1 MSIVFVTNYL
11 TPYQAALFS
20 RSGDVIITYAP
31 LEQSRQWSPQ
41 RAKARVKDVSG
52 LDLRNRL
59 NEISR
64 ECNGPTD
71 SFLIGGSARSPE
83 FWFSIALCR
92 LRGTPFA
99 IWLERPRVPVSL
111 VRRNVLRLALG
122 KTGLIL
128 GVGTIATVSYRQLM
142 RGIKVSNFP
151 YSYGRPVPD
160 RGGRDAAVPGQKT
173 TALFIGTDW
182 ARKGL
187 DILLSAAAGLPGE
200 VQSRL
205 ELRVAGL
212 SGLPPELRGI
222 ARMTPVAQV
231 AYLGYLQPDEI
242 RKELACADVLV
253 VPSRYDGW
261 AVVVEEA
268 MAEGTPVIAS
278 DAVGAAAD
286 LVVDGYSGYRFPSGD
301 SGALASALSAI
312 MSRDASERPLS
323 AGALATVIRHRDL
336 YNVEALQRAIRGT
349 ADRTG
354 IREPSA

>member
-31 LEQSRQWSPQ
+31 LDQSRQWSPQ
-41 RAKARVKDVSG
+41 RAKARVKDVSR
-52 LDLRNRL
+52 LELRKRL
-59 NEISR
+59 SEISR
-64 ECNGPTD
+64 ECSGPSA

-92 LRGTPFA
+92 LRGAPFA

-111 VRRNVLRLALG
+111 VRRNVLRLGLG
-122 KTGLIL
+122 KTGQIL
-128 GVGTIATVSYRQLM
+128 GVGTIATVSYRQLIG
-142 RGIKVSNFP
+142 GIKVSNFP
-151 YSYGRPVPD
+151 YSYGRPAPV
-160 RGGRDAAVPGQKT
+160 RTERDAAVPGQKT

-187 DILLSAAAGLPGE
+187 DILLSAAAGLPQE
-200 VQSRL
+200 LQSRL

-212 SGLPPELRGI
+212 SGLPAELRGI
-222 ARMTPVAQV
+222 ARMTPAAHV

-242 RKELACADVLV
+242 RKELANADVLV

-286 LVVDGYSGYRFPSGD
+286 LVVDSYSGFRFPSGD
-301 SGALASALSAI
+301 SQALARALSAI
-312 MSRDASERPLS
+312 MSPDVFEHPLS

-336 YNVEALQRAIRGT
+336 YNVESLQRAIRGT
-349 ADRTG
+349 SDRAE
-354 IREPSA
+354 IRGPSA